1 MGKLTFIGLGL
12 RDEKGVSLIGLEKAK
27 AADRVYAE
35 FYTNLM
41 PKLSVKA
48 LENLLDKPVTVLS
61 RKDLEERAEEAVLR
75 QAAEEKVVLLVPGDP
90 LVATTHIDLRLRA
103 ERAGIETEVLNGVS
117 VYSAA
122 PAAAGLQIYKFGKTV
137 TVPFPS
143 SLYKPE
149 TPYEVIGENSRRGLH
164 TLVLLDV
171 DGERGRC
178 MTVREGL
185 EYLLEVE
192 AKRKEGVVTLQ
203 RLAVGLAGLGS
214 WNPEVR
220 GDLVEKLLEFFFK
233 ELPQCLIFP
242 GRLHFM
248 ETEALK
254 VFAKTPEEAFR

>member
-12 RDEKGVSLIGLEKAK
+12 HDEKSLSLLGLEKAK

-41 PKLSVKA
+41 PKLSIKA
-48 LENLLDKPVTVLS
+48 LENLLAKPVTVLS
-61 RKDLEERAEEAVLR
+61 RGDLEERAEEGILR
-75 QAAEEKVVLLVPGDP
+75 QASEGEVALLVPGDP

-117 VYSAA
+117 IYSAA
-122 PAAAGLQIYKFGKTV
+122 PAAAGLQVYKFGKTV
-137 TVPFPS
+137 TVPFPTPF
-143 SLYKPE
+143 YKPE
-149 TPYEVIGENSRRGLH
+149 TPYEVVVENSRRGLH

-171 DGERGRC
+171 DSEKGRC

-192 AKRKEGVVTLQ
+192 EKRKEGAVTPR

-214 WNPEVR
+214 LKPEVKGNR
-220 GDLVEKLLEFFFK
+220 VERLLETVFE
-233 ELPQCLIFP
+233 ELPQCIIFP
-242 GRLHFM
+242 GKLHFM
-248 ETEALK
+248 EAEALK
-254 VFAKTPEEAFR
+254 VFAGTPEEAFR